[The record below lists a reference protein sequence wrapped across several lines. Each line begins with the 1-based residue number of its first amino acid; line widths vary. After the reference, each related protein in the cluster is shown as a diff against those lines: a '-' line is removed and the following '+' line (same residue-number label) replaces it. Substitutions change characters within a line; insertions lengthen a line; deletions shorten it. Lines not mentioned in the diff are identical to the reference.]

1 MARQFICT
9 EDTPVVQTKA
19 GKVRG
24 FILDGI
30 YHYYGIKYANAK
42 RFMMPEP
49 VKPWKG
55 LSTPIATDM
64 SVRCLS
70 RNPPWV
76 T

>member
-30 YHYYGIKYANAK
+30 YPTTASNT
-42 RFMMPEP
+42 RMPG
-49 VKPWKG
+49 G
-55 LSTPIATDM
+55 L
-64 SVRCLS
+64 
-70 RNPPWV
+70 
-76 T
+76 